1 MTRVAAIVAGERALL
16 LAGSAAMAVYLGSIA
31 QSRLYQARAER
42 TFESAIRE
50 EGPAASVPRA
60 SFSLRDPDTSDW
72 SLAKI
77 DAFRAGLALDARP
90 PLARLSIPSVGLNA
104 MVLEGTDETA
114 LVRGVGHIE
123 GTARPGEAGNVG
135 LAGHRDSF
143 FRRLSKIAE
152 NQEIVLSTLEGGDVR
167 YVVRA
172 IDIVPPERLDV
183 LAPTTRPTLTLV
195 TCYPFYFIGPAPM
208 RYVVRA
214 ERIEGSGVG
223 VVTPWRPPDAA
234 PNVTQ

>member
-1 MTRVAAIVAGERALL
+1 MSRVGVIVAGERALL
-16 LAGSAAMAVYLGSIA
+16 LAGSAAVAVYLGSIA
-31 QSRLYQARAER
+31 QSRLYQAQAER
-42 TFESAIRE
+42 AFASAARE
-50 EGPAASVPRA
+50 KGLAASVPRVP
-60 SFSLRDPDTSDW
+60 FSLRDPDTSDW

-77 DAFRAGLALDARP
+77 DAFHAGLALDVPP
-90 PLARLSIPSVGLNA
+90 PLARLSIPSVGLTA

-114 LVRGVGHIE
+114 LVRGVGHIG

-143 FRRLSKIAE
+143 FRRLSKVTE
-152 NQEIVLSTLEGGDVR
+152 NQEIVLSTPDGGDVR

-172 IDIVPPERLDV
+172 IDIVSPERLDV
-183 LAPTTRPTLTLV
+183 LAPTPRPTLTLV

-208 RYVVRA
+208 RFVVRA
-214 ERIEGSGVG
+214 ERNDGPGVG
-223 VVTPWRPPDAA
+223 VVTPWRPPEAA